1 MRNAGAYAA
10 DPSLSKGTGFYL
22 QPDGN
27 WGIKEIPEKVVRESE
42 FSGYLTIQGYKS
54 AVFEMP
60 DGSQWAQKATESEEE
75 VSESKTKFEKE
86 TGTEEKTASTLR
98 RIAARIIK

>member
-1 MRNAGAYAA
+1 MKTSGAYAA
-10 DPSLSKGTGFYL
+10 DPSLSTGVGFYL

-27 WGIKEIPEKVVRESE
+27 WGIEEIPEKVIRESE

-60 DGSQWAQKATESEEE
+60 DGSQWAQKLTEPEEE
-75 VSESKTKFEKE
+75 ISEDETDTKV
-86 TGTEEKTASTLR
+86 ASLC
-98 RIAARIIK
+98 RIATRIIR